1 VDDAQPDNG
10 LPPESESNETLSE
23 SNRAESLIPAAVTIE
38 SPPSSAIPTN
48 GSSPQRI
55 AANRRNAQ
63 KSTGPKTSHGRAMSS
78 WNSTIHG
85 LLSNRLPLLH
95 GRSKKRFNRL
105 LRSLQQ
111 DLEPVGALEEVLVE
125 KIAQEYWRLGVA
137 AWHEADD
144 LSREK
149 PFGRT
154 SIDRILRYQTMI
166 NRQLFQAMNQLE
178 RLQRLRKGENVPAP
192 LTLQVSHDA
201 QTISEHKNSE

>member
-1 VDDAQPDNG
+1 
-10 LPPESESNETLSE
+10 
-23 SNRAESLIPAAVTIE
+23 
-38 SPPSSAIPTN
+38 
-48 GSSPQRI
+48 
-55 AANRRNAQ
+55 
-63 KSTGPKTSHGRAMSS
+63 
-78 WNSTIHG
+78 
-85 LLSNRLPLLH
+85 
-95 GRSKKRFNRL
+95 

-154 SIDRILRYQTMI
+154 SIDRILRYQTTT

-178 RLQRLRKGENVPAP
+178 RLQRLRKGDNVPAP
-192 LTLQVSHDA
+192 LTLAVSHDA
-201 QTISEHKNSE
+201 ASVPAPRNRNDDCDPLVVLMSQDPQITDEE